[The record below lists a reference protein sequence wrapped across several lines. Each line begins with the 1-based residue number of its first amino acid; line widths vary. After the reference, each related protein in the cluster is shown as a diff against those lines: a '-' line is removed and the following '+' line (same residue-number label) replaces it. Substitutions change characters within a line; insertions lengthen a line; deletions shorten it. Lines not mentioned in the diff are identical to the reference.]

1 MPRSIVVRAAV
12 ALGLAASLTTPAAA
26 DAGAPVK
33 VASVE
38 GIAEYRFDN
47 GARILLYPDA
57 SSPRVTVNMTVLV
70 GSRHEGYGETGMA
83 HLLEH
88 LVFKGTPAHGDIS
101 RLMKEKGATFNG
113 STSFD
118 RTNYFETLAASDEN
132 VAFALE
138 LEADRLVNSYVK
150 GEDLR
155 TEMTVVRNEF
165 ERGENSPS
173 SVLGQRMMA
182 AAFEWHNYGKDT
194 IGNRTDIER
203 VPIGNLQAFYR
214 RFYQPDNV
222 VVVVAGKF
230 DEAKAL
236 EVAARTFGAIPKPG
250 RTLDRTYTEEPPQDG
265 ERVVTLRR
273 VGDVPVVG
281 VLYHVPSG
289 VDPEYPAVQVLAGV
303 LSAQPSGRLY
313 RALVETKKVAGV
325 SASTRPTHDPGVI
338 EVTAELKKD
347 SAVDEVRDSLISLVE
362 GVDEDG
368 LGKED
373 VDRAKRQILKA
384 RELASTDVS
393 QVGVRLS
400 EAIALGDWRLY
411 FLSRDRIE
419 AVTPEQVKAVAAKY
433 LTQSNRT
440 VGVFLPSASPQRTPV
455 PARPDIASAM
465 DAYKGRAATS
475 AGEALDASPL
485 AIESRVQRPKD
496 IEGVKL
502 ALFPRKTRGE
512 VVYLNLTLRYGDAE
526 SLKGMNEAAGFL
538 SDLMTRGTRTMTRQ
552 QIQDAL
558 DENTARLGAGFGG
571 GGRGGRGG
579 GGGGS
584 GPGSVTFNLQTKRAN
599 LPAVLEILRQI
610 LREPSLPADEF
621 EVMKQERVA
630 RIEQGRTEPTT
641 LAALRLQR
649 LTNAYPGDD
658 VRYVPTVEES
668 IERMKAATID
678 QVRRLYR
685 DFLGASHG
693 ELAIV
698 GDFEPSE
705 VLPILSRTFAGWT
718 SGRPYARIE
727 RPARAGIEGSRET
740 ILTPDKAN
748 ALCVAGLSLAMSDD
762 DPDYPAMV
770 AGNIILGGG
779 TLSSRIGN
787 RLRQKEGLSYGA
799 SSSFTADPL
808 DPRASLTISAI
819 CNPANLPRAI
829 VCMDEEIAKILKDGV
844 TEQELIEAKKGY
856 LQQQQVRRASEQALP
871 GMLANELHLGRTMQR
886 EADLEKAVEALTPEM
901 VNAALRKHLDPKK
914 LIVIGAGDLKS
925 AGADH

>member
-1 MPRSIVVRAAV
+1 MPNSVVRAAF
-12 ALGLAASLTTPAAA
+12 ALGIAALLATSARA
-26 DAGAPVK
+26 DSAPPKK

-38 GIAEYRFDN
+38 GITEYQFEN
-47 GARILLYPDA
+47 GARLLLYPDA
-57 SSPRVTVNMTVLV
+57 SSPKVTVNMTVLV

-88 LVFKGTPAHGDIS
+88 MVFKGTPTHGDIS
-101 RLMKEKGATFNG
+101 RMMKEKGATFNG

-118 RTNYFETLAASDEN
+118 RTNYYETLSASDEN
-132 VAFALE
+132 VAFALA

-182 AAFEWHNYGKDT
+182 TAFEWHNYGKDT

-203 VPIGNLQAFYR
+203 VPIGNLQAFYK
-214 RFYQPDNV
+214 RFYQPDNI

-230 DEAKAL
+230 DEKKAL
-236 EVAARTFGAIPKPG
+236 EVASKTFGAIPKPD
-250 RTLDRTYTEEPPQDG
+250 RKLDKTYTEEPPQDG

-289 VDPEYPAVQVLAGV
+289 VDPEYPAVQVLASV
-303 LSAQPSGRLY
+303 LSAQPSGKLY
-313 RALVETKKVAGV
+313 QALVETKKVANI

-338 EVTAELKKD
+338 EITAELKKE
-347 SAVDEVRDSLISLVE
+347 SNVDEIRESLISLVE
-362 GVDEDG
+362 GIDKDG
-368 LGKED
+368 LSKEEIE
-373 VDRAKRQILKA
+373 RAKRQIVKA
-384 RELASTDVS
+384 RELSSTDIS
-393 QVGVRLS
+393 QIGVRLS
-400 EAIALGDWRLY
+400 ESIALGDWRLY

-419 AVTPEQVKAVAAKY
+419 AVTPEQVRAVAAKY

-440 VGVFLPSASPQRTPV
+440 VGVFLPADSPQRTPV
-455 PARPDIASAM
+455 PARPDIAKIM
-465 DAYKGRAATS
+465 DEYKGRAATS
-475 AGEALDASPL
+475 AGESLDANPL
-485 AIESRVQRPKD
+485 AIESRIQRPKP
-496 IEGVKL
+496 IEGVKV

-512 VVYLNLTLRYGDAE
+512 IVYLTLTLRYGDAE
-526 SLKGMNEAAGFL
+526 SLKGLNEAAGFL
-538 SDLMTRGTRTMTRQ
+538 SDLMTRGTQKMTRQ

-558 DENTARLGAGFGG
+558 DENTARLGGGFGG

-584 GPGSVTFNLQTKRAN
+584 LGSVSFSLQTKRAN

-610 LREPSLPADEF
+610 LREPTLPAEEF
-621 EVMKQERVA
+621 EVMKQEKLA
-630 RIEQGRTEPTT
+630 RIEQAKSEPTA

-649 LTNAYPGDD
+649 LMSKYPEDD

-668 IERMKAATID
+668 IERMKGANID

-685 DFLGASHG
+685 DFVGASQG

-705 VLPILSRTFAGWT
+705 ILPIVTKMLEGWT

-727 RPARAGIEGSRET
+727 RPAATGIEGTRET
-740 ILTPDKAN
+740 IITPDKAN
-748 ALCVAGLSLAMSDD
+748 ALCVAGLNLAMSDD

-799 SSSFTADPL
+799 SSSFSADPL
-808 DPRASLTISAI
+808 DPRASLMINAI
-819 CNPANLPRAI
+819 CNPANLAKAI

-844 TEQELIEAKKGY
+844 TAEELAEAKKGY

-871 GMLANELHLGRTMQR
+871 GLLANGLYLGRTMQR

-901 VNAALRKHLDPKK
+901 VNKAFRKHLDPKK

-925 AGADH
+925 SEAGK